1 TADAQ
6 DTSQIVLDGE
16 ITVDILDGGDGFEN
30 RFEVPS
36 VIIEG
41 TTDNIPDGATILLTI
56 TDVDGKQVSTS
67 AVANDGVYRV
77 EGVDIASLA
86 EGDLTVRA
94 EVGGAFTTIEAFDDT
109 IKDTLAEV
117 TGELDGLGDSTINFV
132 EQDNATV
139 SGDVEYVED
148 GQTVQVVIT
157 DEAGESVSVATTVSA
172 QSWSIDDV
180 DLTSLQDGV
189 LTVTSTTIDIAGNP

>member
-1 TADAQ
+1 
-6 DTSQIVLDGE
+6 
-16 ITVDILDGGDGFEN
+16 
-30 RFEVPS
+30 
-36 VIIEG
+36 
-41 TTDNIPDGATILLTI
+41 
-56 TDVDGKQVSTS
+56 
-67 AVANDGVYRV
+67 VANDGVYRV

-86 EGDLTVRA
+86 EGDLAVRA
-94 EVGGAFTTIEAFDDT
+94 EVDGAFTTIEAFDDT

-172 QSWSIDDV
+172 QSWSI
-180 DLTSLQDGV
+180 
-189 LTVTSTTIDIAGNP
+189 